1 MPGDEA
7 RAGRGSAPRLR
18 DTRDV
23 ARVLR
28 SGRRL
33 HSERVIV
40 FLAPGAGPARAAW
53 IAGRKV
59 GGAVDRNRARRLLRE
74 AWWALGPRVRGGHDV
89 VMVARRPMGD
99 VKARDLIEEIE
110 GVLQGAGVLGS

>member
-1 MPGDEA
+1 
-7 RAGRGSAPRLR
+7 
-18 DTRDV
+18 V

-28 SGRRL
+28 SGTRL
-33 HSERVIV
+33 PSERVIV
-40 FLAPGAGPARAAW
+40 FLAPGTGPPRAAW
-53 IAGRKV
+53 VAGRKV

-74 AWWALGPRVRGGHDV
+74 AWWALGPRVREGHDV

-110 GVLQGAGVLGS
+110 GVLQGAGVLRS